1 MSRDEVMETILRNIS
16 DNLDDVDPADIDPSR
31 AMSDYGA
38 NSLDV
43 IEIVSCTMRD
53 LRIKIPRVELA
64 KIETINGF
72 ADALLDNAA

>member
-1 MSRDEVMETILRNIS
+1 MSREDVMHVILRNIS
-16 DNLDDVDPADIDPSR
+16 ENLDDVDPSDIDPTRSM
-31 AMSDYGA
+31 AEYGA

-64 KIETINGF
+64 KIETIDGF
-72 ADALLDNAA
+72 ADALLQNAA